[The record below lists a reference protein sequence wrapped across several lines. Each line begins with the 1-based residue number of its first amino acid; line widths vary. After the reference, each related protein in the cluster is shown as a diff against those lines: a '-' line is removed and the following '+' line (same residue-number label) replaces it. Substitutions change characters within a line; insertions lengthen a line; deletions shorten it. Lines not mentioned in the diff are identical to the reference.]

1 MEAETPSSGQ
11 RLRLGSNRSRRGC
24 ITCRIRRIKCDEQ
37 KPLCLR
43 CTSTGRRCD
52 GYMPMPY
59 SLRIAKQL
67 AQMTAFV
74 TPAEA
79 RALEFFFRKSA
90 GHLAGYFGVSFW
102 TRTVLQLS
110 LTEPTI
116 RHAIAAIGLLYEA
129 EGTSAALMTVGPPTS
144 RTDLALHLYNRAI
157 RTTIDK
163 ASTGIDALPLVIT
176 ASVLFASLEF
186 LFQDAFAAAS
196 HVVNGLN
203 LVRTWRQHRGRPKE
217 LGTSR
222 AHWVDMELTPILLC
236 FSVNTYEHAGL
247 KHLIRAPR
255 EKVHVHP
262 MDDRGQLILG
272 RRFSTLPEARLGLL
286 DLILYLIGTFQDW
299 DQLTKEARLPSPPLT
314 SWAVSVQQAAERW
327 KVTFEAL
334 VQRKESTWG
343 PGERNELD
351 ATRML
356 WYCIRLGTDRYRFAT
371 ECGWDD
377 LRATFEDI
385 VESAERLLADSEHYP
400 DKLSKTL
407 NLDCQMLYPL
417 QAVVWK
423 CRWPHI
429 RRRGLDLLRRIPKQ
443 ELIFSAPNYHIVCS
457 QIVAMEERALN
468 LAPGTVPNKDMLPPD
483 HARVYDFTITP
494 ASVTTTGHPPYN
506 ITFKTFPHGRNGA
519 PEFLTEPI
527 QLHPSLAGGTMLPVN
542 LMKCRDWSNYNQPND
557 HAVEVLK
564 GI

>member
-1 MEAETPSSGQ
+1 MEADTPSSGQ

-37 KPLCLR
+37 KPVCLR

-59 SLRIAKQL
+59 TLRIAKQL
-67 AQMTAFV
+67 TQMTAFV
-74 TPAEA
+74 NPAES

-90 GHLAGYFGVSFW
+90 AHLAGYFGASFW

-116 RHAIAAIGLLYEA
+116 RHAIAAIGLLYEV
-129 EGTSAALMTVGPPTS
+129 EGTSAGLVAAGHTS
-144 RTDLALHLYNRAI
+144 RTDLALHLYNRGI

-163 ASTGIDALPLVIT
+163 ASTGIDAVPLVII
-176 ASVLFASLEF
+176 ASILFASVEF
-186 LFQDAFAAAS
+186 LRQNASAAAS
-196 HVVNGLN
+196 HVLNGLN
-203 LVRTWRQHRGRPKE
+203 LVRTWRQHRDRLQPAGS
-217 LGTSR
+217 SR
-222 AHWVDMELTPILLC
+222 AHWVDIELTPILLC

-262 MDDRGQLILG
+262 MDDRGQLMLG

-299 DQLTKEARLPSPPLT
+299 DQLTKQARLPSPPLA
-314 SWAVSVQQAAERW
+314 SWAVSVRQAAEQW
-327 KVTFEAL
+327 KVKFEAL

-371 ECGWDD
+371 ESGWDD
-377 LRATFEDI
+377 SRATFEDI
-385 VESAERLLADSEHYP
+385 IEIAERLLADSERYP

-423 CRWPHI
+423 CRWPHL

-443 ELIFSAPNYHIVCS
+443 ELVFSAPNYYIVCS
-457 QIVAMEERALN
+457 RIMEMEESVFN
-468 LAPGTVPNKDMLPPD
+468 LAPGAIPNKNMLPPD
-483 HARVYDFTITP
+483 HSRVYDFAITP
-494 ASVTTTGHPPYN
+494 IPVTTTHHPLYN
-506 ITFKTFPHGRNGA
+506 ITFKTFPHGRSGA
-519 PEFLTEPI
+519 PQFFAEPM
-527 QLHPSLAGGTMLPVN
+527 QLHPSLVGGTMVPVN
-542 LMKCRDWSNYNQPND
+542 LMKCRDWSRYDQPHD
-557 HAVEVLK
+557 QAIKVLEE
-564 GI
+564 I